1 MFTPFYHQLLRRYQI
16 AFGSLFNNVTL
27 LRVNGA
33 LEEQERFTLPIEYSS
48 HEAWMARYHRD
59 PDLNRRS
66 EVTVPRLGYE
76 MTSIRY
82 DASRQLNSFNQR
94 TRPRL
99 DGDLNS
105 VRRYFMPTP
114 YVMSISLYALTRN
127 LEDANQITEQIL
139 PYFTPNY
146 DLLVKLIPSVG
157 ILDRMRIVLDGTP
170 QWVDNYE
177 ETALDSKRD
186 ITLTFNFN
194 ALINLYGPISTTP
207 PAIIRTV
214 LVDLYNAQPEM
225 SLELPSYY
233 LTDALDRL
241 TLESGTGRLID
252 ESVVSSAADIAR
264 VVAMRITPDPIDAP
278 PTMPVNTT
286 TTIIEYANGTV
297 TNVFTGQDEVVGS

>member
-16 AFGSLFNNVTL
+16 AFGSLFNNLTL

-33 LEEQERFTLPIEYSS
+33 LEEQERFTLPIEYASQ
-48 HEAWMARYHRD
+48 EAWIARYHRD
-59 PDLNRRS
+59 PDLNRRT

-76 MTSIRY
+76 MTGIRY

-99 DGDLNS
+99 DGVNNT

-127 LEDANQITEQIL
+127 LEDANQIAEQIL

-146 DLLVKLIPSVG
+146 DLLVKLIPSMG

-177 ETALDSKRD
+177 ETGLDSKRD
-186 ITLTFNFN
+186 VILTFNFN

-207 PAIIRTV
+207 PAIIRKIFI
-214 LVDLYNAQPEM
+214 DLYNAEPDM

-241 TLESGTGRLID
+241 ILESGDGRLID
-252 ESVVSSAADIAR
+252 ESLVTSAQDIAR
-264 VVAMRITPDPIDAP
+264 VITMQITPNPLDAP
-278 PTMPVNTT
+278 PTKPVNAT
-286 TTIIEYANGTV
+286 TTITEYANGTV
-297 TNVFTGQDEVVGS
+297 TNVFTGQDELVGS

>member
-16 AFGSLFNNVTL
+16 AFGSLFNNLTL

-33 LEEQERFTLPIEYSS
+33 LEEQERFTLPIEYASQ
-48 HEAWMARYHRD
+48 EAWIARYHRD
-59 PDLNRRS
+59 PDLNRRT

-76 MTSIRY
+76 MTGIRY

-99 DGDLNS
+99 DGVNNS

-127 LEDANQITEQIL
+127 LEDANQIAEQIL

-146 DLLVKLIPSVG
+146 DLLVKLIPSMG

-177 ETALDSKRD
+177 ETGLDSKRD
-186 ITLTFNFN
+186 VILTFNFN

-207 PAIIRTV
+207 PAIIRKIFI
-214 LVDLYNAQPEM
+214 DLYNAEPDM

-241 TLESGTGRLID
+241 ILESGDGRLID
-252 ESVVSSAADIAR
+252 ESLVTSAQDIAR
-264 VVAMRITPDPIDAP
+264 VITMQITPNPLDAP
-278 PTMPVNTT
+278 PTKPVNAT
-286 TTIIEYANGTV
+286 TTITEYANGTV
-297 TNVFTGQDEVVGS
+297 TNVFTGQDELVGS